1 MYKLIFFVFII
12 VCFILI
18 TLIMLNPANY
28 NDLYNFSRYNNK
40 FSILNFICRDS
51 ILNTITKIFIILFFI
66 FSIIIC
72 ILDV

>member
-1 MYKLIFFVFII
+1 MYKLIFFVFIV

-28 NDLYNFSRYNNK
+28 NDLYNFSKYNNK
-40 FSILNFICRDS
+40 FSIFNFIYRDS

-66 FSIIIC
+66 CSVIIC
-72 ILDV
+72 IFDV